1 MPAFIDA
8 TNDSSLDL
16 SAREAAKW
24 MSSILSS
31 TNRENGSIRDDDH
44 ASESSES
51 NIISSVMGNNYD
63 DTNST
68 NAVLNTMSTEEL
80 LSENEALKQDLI
92 DIKLKL
98 AHCQSQHDYSR
109 LRIVKLEMDLKKV
122 NSENQSMRRK
132 LGIKDDDDDD
142 EKRGRRNNRNKG
154 RLTKSLSEKRS
165 TAVTRRQ
172 NRSWFS
178 GDGLS
183 MSWSFRRGDNSEG
196 ISSLFT
202 EIVEEQ
208 PKNEPPQ
215 LSCSSEG
222 KHNFMPWESK
232 ADRQDNAEASCDGSQ
247 KVNSE
252 DGYGLTVRY
261 DPSAIQSTLEYNGII
276 DGRKTLLEDDNES
289 IQSGNSAPSS
299 PTFEHE
305 RDNEISSRS
314 GDTSTSQVSFQ
325 PAKPHL
331 QKKLSFKRV
340 AVSPPPQH
348 AHLQE
353 MSRKYHPELPKA
365 PSLRGRSGGT
375 ARDAYL
381 ALC

>member
-1 MPAFIDA
+1 MTAFIDA

-31 TNRENGSIRDDDH
+31 TNLHRDDDH

-51 NIISSVMGNNYD
+51 NIISSVTGNNYD

-109 LRIVKLEMDLKKV
+109 LRIVKLEMDLKKA
-122 NSENQSMRRK
+122 NSDNQSMRRK
-132 LGIKDDDDDD
+132 LGIQDDDDDD

-172 NRSWFS
+172 NRSWFG

-183 MSWSFRRGDNSEG
+183 MSWSFRRGDKPFEGEG

-215 LSCSSEG
+215 LSCSSAG

-252 DGYGLTVRY
+252 DYYGLTVRY

-276 DGRKTLLEDDNES
+276 DGRIEDDNES
-289 IQSGNSAPSS
+289 SQSGDS
-299 PTFEHE
+299 PTFEPE
-305 RDNEISSRS
+305 RDYEISSRS

-353 MSRKYHPELPKA
+353 MSRNYHHPELPKA